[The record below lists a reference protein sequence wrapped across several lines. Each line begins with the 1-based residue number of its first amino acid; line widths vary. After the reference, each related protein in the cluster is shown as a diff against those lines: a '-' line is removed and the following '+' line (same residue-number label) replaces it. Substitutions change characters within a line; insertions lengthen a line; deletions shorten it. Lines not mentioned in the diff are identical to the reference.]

1 MIQMKAIFIA
11 TLLALCNFVYAQQNT
26 EFKEIKDYFDSQK
39 SLLKTEFQKKYLAET
54 NSLKKDK
61 IKADYKD
68 FVQKIDSVKNVAY
81 LGALIRVKNT
91 EDLKKVVHHP
101 EVKMDNQEVEKPEF
115 PNGINSL
122 REKVAEL
129 FYADGICCDDKEL
142 NTTLKFVVEKDGSIS
157 EITAEGETPSF
168 NKQAEIALYLL
179 SDKFQKPG
187 TVNGNAVR
195 YVFRMPIRMRLE

>member
-1 MIQMKAIFIA
+1 MSKTRCSWVNLNNPVYVQYHDKEWGKPVHDDRVHFEFI
-11 TLLALCNFVYAQQNT
+11 TLEGAQAGLSWEIVLNKRENYRKLFANF
-26 EFKEIKDYFDSQK
+26 DP
-39 SLLKTEFQKKYLAET
+39 
-54 NSLKKDK
+54 
-61 IKADYKD
+61 
-68 FVQKIDSVKNVAY
+68 
-81 LGALIRVKNT
+81 
-91 EDLKKVVHHP
+91 KKVAR
-101 EVKMDNQEVEKPEF
+101 F
-115 PNGINSL
+115 SI
-122 REKVAEL
+122 EKVAEL

-179 SDKFQKPG
+179 PDKFQKPG

>member
-54 NSLKKDK
+54 NPLKKDK

-142 NTTLKFVVEKDGSIS
+142 NTILKFVVEKDGSIS

>member
-54 NSLKKDK
+54 NPLKKDR

-101 EVKMDNQEVEKPEF
+101 EVKMDNQEV
-115 PNGINSL
+115 
-122 REKVAEL
+122 
-129 FYADGICCDDKEL
+129 
-142 NTTLKFVVEKDGSIS
+142 
-157 EITAEGETPSF
+157 
-168 NKQAEIALYLL
+168 
-179 SDKFQKPG
+179 
-187 TVNGNAVR
+187 
-195 YVFRMPIRMRLE
+195 

>member
-1 MIQMKAIFIA
+1 MIRMKAIFIA
-11 TLLALCNFVYAQQNT
+11 TLLALSNFIFAQQNS

-54 NSLKKDK
+54 NPLVKDK

-68 FVQKIDSVKNVAY
+68 FVQKIDSVRNVAY

-91 EDLKKVVHHP
+91 EDLKKVVHNSD
-101 EVKMDNQEVEKPEF
+101 VKIDNQEVEKPEF

-122 REKVAEL
+122 REKVAQL
-129 FYADGICCDDKEL
+129 FYTDGICCDDKEL

-157 EITAEGETPSF
+157 EIAAEGETPSF

-179 SDKFQKPG
+179 PDKFQKPG

-195 YVFRMPIRMRLE
+195 YVFKMPIRMRLE